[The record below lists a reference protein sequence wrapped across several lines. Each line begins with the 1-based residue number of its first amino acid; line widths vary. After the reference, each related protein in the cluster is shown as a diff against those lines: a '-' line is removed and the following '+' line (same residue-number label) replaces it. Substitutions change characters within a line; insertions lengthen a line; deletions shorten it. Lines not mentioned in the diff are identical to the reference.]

1 MLSVCFIFIGS
12 STVSQMLPIVR
23 AKLVDLA
30 LASGKIYEGEGFKYI
45 KECFD
50 KGTLHLIGLLSD
62 GGVHSRLDQ
71 LLVHISYFWCVL

>member
-30 LASGKIYEGEGFKYI
+30 LASGKIYEGKGFKYI

-50 KGTLHLIGLLSD
+50 KGTLLHIGLLRD
-62 GGVHSRLDQ
+62 GGVHSQLDQ
-71 LLVHISYFWCVL
+71 LLVHISYFWFVL